1 MKPPMRHMTG
11 SPRHLIT
18 RALLGCALLVATVG
32 AAGQSCSFTNPPPG
46 GILFSP
52 ALDPSIAST
61 RTATTD
67 LRVLCIFASPAWS
80 FSGSNGSAPLRMKH
94 ATLSAFIPYTVSPTY
109 VSGTIIQRWSVTATV
124 LGTAYQNAPV
134 GSYSDVL
141 TVTVLP

>member
-1 MKPPMRHMTG
+1 MRPPMRD
-11 SPRHLIT
+11 IT
-18 RALLGCALLVATVG
+18 SAPQHWMPPVLVAAALLVAAGSAV
-32 AAGQSCSFTNPPPG
+32 GQSCSFTNPPPG

-109 VSGTIIQRWSVTATV
+109 VSGTFPQRWSVTATV